1 MSKYVGIFYVQNTS
15 QDCISIKDVNKLW
28 NLPFGQYIEQDCF
41 VG

>member
-1 MSKYVGIFYVQNTS
+1 MSKYVGIFYFQNTS
-15 QDCISIKDVNKLW
+15 QDCSIKDINKLW